1 MVAAFFGDCV
11 FKNFGMSTMLANY
24 MQWWAYK
31 RNITKIT
38 MREVGFMF
46 PSGFPTEESWKE
58 AWNEQ
63 KIERDETNGWS
74 SDNGLD
80 YPQLM
85 ESIKEIETK

>member
-1 MVAAFFGDCV
+1 
-11 FKNFGMSTMLANY
+11 
-24 MQWWAYK
+24 
-31 RNITKIT
+31 
-38 MREVGFMF
+38 MF